1 MTVTLKGPEID
12 ASVSNAINSA
22 LGFQQGSDNVQ
33 KAMEVLHSDVKSVDY
48 IKGDGNQSWLKT
60 AGKALLFVLSFS
72 LVGKSYANTQNAARA
87 QIRSPEVLSGQIKGL
102 HTMGNTLD
110 DTLNNDLTVPLT
122 GVVALGDEGKA
133 ESGLAKRQETVTGFN
148 ASIESL
154 QKAIDTVATS
164 SGMSAVERR
173 ALFGAAIAAT
183 IGQGLSDV
191 TSKGASEQSLAIAAG
206 KHIWHSG
213 NASVVGKDISA
224 KMKSVPDETA
234 QTHVQRMDSLAQ
246 ARTNLTDLDN
256 EILVEAARVVLI
268 NTGSDL
274 GSDPAAL
281 KSALV
286 SNPDLQKEVTAIKKQ
301 FAKEAAPRIQ
311 GEVTRAI
318 GRVNAARNLEAL
330 KKSFLED
337 RKSELRALS
346 GDTKKGEEALRLAVQ
361 FNGLGEYASDIV
373 GGQIKQT
380 DAVKEA
386 REDLA
391 QNLSNFLG
399 SLGSARSFVEDL
411 NDNFAKYVAEKETEA
426 QANAELIGQ
435 LLEMSPTGESHGVDH
450 AQLVSSIKTGVEV
463 EAKVPLATKDA
474 TPLGTVSKK
483 IDSSEVKSAKTLETA
498 DYISLLKI
506 VVGTGKDN
514 TPGSPTLARA
524 LLDSLHSKGQLGAV
538 FTALNIA
545 NASKG
550 TEELQRDIR
559 DAQGAVGNAE
569 EAVRQAKA
577 HEGTFYFNNSGFK
590 AAQEATRKVE
600 AKLEEARRT
609 VSQLHQQLVSASSH
623 VGSNAYVAPVV
634 RMDGESPKALGSRA
648 LHNAQLTVEFS
659 DPEGPLKALRE
670 ALAKANVTSTSVDT
684 ADKADGKTDASDVA

>member
-1 MTVTLKGPEID
+1 MAVTLKGPAID
-12 ASVSNAINSA
+12 ASVSSAINSA

-60 AGKALLFVLSFS
+60 AGKALLFVLTFS

-87 QIRSPEVLSGQIKGL
+87 MIRNPEALSGQIKGL
-102 HTMGNTLD
+102 HAMGNTLE
-110 DTLNNDLTVPLT
+110 DTLNKDFTVPLT

-133 ESGLAKRQETVTGFN
+133 QSGLAERQETVTGFN
-148 ASIESL
+148 ASIEAL

-164 SGMSAVERR
+164 GNLNATERR
-173 ALFGAAIAAT
+173 ALYGAAIAST

-191 TSKGASEQSLAIAAG
+191 RSNGSSEQSLAIATG

-224 KMKSVPDETA
+224 KMRSVPDETA
-234 QTHVQRMDSLAQ
+234 QTHTQRMEALAQ
-246 ARTNLTDLDN
+246 AGSNLTDLDN

-268 NTGSDL
+268 SKGTDL

-281 KSALV
+281 RLALV
-286 SNPDLQKEVTAIKKQ
+286 SNPDLKAEVSAIKEQ
-301 FAKEAAPRIQ
+301 FSKEAAPRIQ

-318 GRVNAARNLEAL
+318 GRVNAARNIEAL

-337 RKSELRALS
+337 RKSELRDLS
-346 GDTKKGEEALRLAVQ
+346 GNTKKGEEALRLAVQ
-361 FNGLGEYASDIV
+361 FNGLGEYAGDIV

-380 DAVKEA
+380 DAVREA

-399 SLGSARSFVEDL
+399 SLESARSFVEDL
-411 NDNFAKYVAEKETEA
+411 NDNFAKYVAEKEEEA
-426 QANAELIGQ
+426 QANADLIGQ
-435 LLEMSPTGESHGVDH
+435 LLEMSPTGESHVADH
-450 AQLVSSIKTGVEV
+450 AQLVSSIKAGVEV
-463 EAKVPLATKDA
+463 EAKVPVATKDA
-474 TPLGTVSKK
+474 VPLGTVSKK
-483 IDSSEVKSAKTLETA
+483 IDPSAVKSAKTLDTA

-506 VVGTGKDN
+506 VVGTGKDESL
-514 TPGSPTLARA
+514 GSPTLAGA
-524 LLDSLHSKGQLGAV
+524 LLDSLQRKGQLGAV

-550 TEELQRDIR
+550 TEGLQRDIR
-559 DAQGAVGNAE
+559 LAEGSVQSAE
-569 EAVRQAKA
+569 EAVRQAEA
-577 HEGTFYFNNSGFK
+577 HEKTFWVNNSGYK
-590 AAQEATRKVE
+590 AAQEATRKAK
-600 AKLEEARRT
+600 AKLEEARRN
-609 VSQLHQQLVSASSH
+609 VAQLQEQLLSAASH

-634 RMDGESPKALGSRA
+634 RQDGESPKALGSRA
-648 LHNAQLTVEFS
+648 LHDAQLTVEFT

-670 ALAKANVTSTSVDT
+670 ALAKANVTSKSVDS
-684 ADKADGKTDASDVA
+684 ADKADGNEDGNVA